1 MNQTILLGQDHRI
14 VPIPRAHWEGHLAQ
28 LPAHSQSRLSF
39 MSPAHHLVRNFVVKH
54 LPNTGKPISPMEIA
68 EFLNLAVEQV
78 EEILDQLER
87 NLFFLVR
94 DLGGA
99 VTWAFPVTVEP
110 TPHRLTFDSGEQIYA
125 A

>member
-1 MNQTILLGQDHRI
+1 MNQTILLGQGRRI

-39 MSPAHHLVRNFVVKH
+39 MSPAHHRVRNLVVKH
-54 LPNTGKPISPMEIA
+54 LPTTGEPISPMEIA
-68 EFLNLAVEQV
+68 ESLDLPVKQV
-78 EEILDQLER
+78 GEILEQLER

-94 DLGGA
+94 DLDGA
-99 VTWAFPVTVEP
+99 VTWAFPVTVEH